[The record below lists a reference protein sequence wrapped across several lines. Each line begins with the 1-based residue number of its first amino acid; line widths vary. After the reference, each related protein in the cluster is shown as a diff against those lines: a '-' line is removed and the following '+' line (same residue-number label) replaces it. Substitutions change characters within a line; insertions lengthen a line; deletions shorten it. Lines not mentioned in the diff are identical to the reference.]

1 MVSFLQ
7 HNNITLFTPNNK
19 YKCHHT
25 FLCSQQ
31 SVSVGSVPGKVL
43 NNYSIVVSE
52 EQGVLWGKLITGRVL
67 CVVWRIKRL
76 TDGWSSAGPGYFV
89 NLAPRVTELL
99 ILHPTIHHQT
109 SPDRDIGGRG
119 CHVLSIGPRGIFA
132 AIYENKNM
140 ERIIYQRTQKKAA
153 MITMNRRH
161 LSSAGLNINKY
172 SSEQR
177 TYGPGSWKYPPVVK
191 IDHFARLIVWP
202 VLSNGSQWLWLW
214 ESCQWIMRS
223 ARRG

>member
-1 MVSFLQ
+1 MCFKVAQVSHSQCNNSKAGVKRPLCSRDQVIYLQSGKQDTLRTCTVFLSVSDIMVSFLQ

-76 TDGWSSAGPGYFV
+76 TDG
-89 NLAPRVTELL
+89 
-99 ILHPTIHHQT
+99 
-109 SPDRDIGGRG
+109 
-119 CHVLSIGPRGIFA
+119 
-132 AIYENKNM
+132 
-140 ERIIYQRTQKKAA
+140 
-153 MITMNRRH
+153 
-161 LSSAGLNINKY
+161 
-172 SSEQR
+172 
-177 TYGPGSWKYPPVVK
+177 
-191 IDHFARLIVWP
+191 
-202 VLSNGSQWLWLW
+202 
-214 ESCQWIMRS
+214 
-223 ARRG
+223 

>member
-1 MVSFLQ
+1 MVS
-7 HNNITLFTPNNK
+7 
-19 YKCHHT
+19 
-25 FLCSQQ
+25 
-31 SVSVGSVPGKVL
+31 
-43 NNYSIVVSE
+43 E
-52 EQGVLWGKLITGRVL
+52 DQGVLWGKSITGRLL

-76 TDGWSSAGPGYFV
+76 TDRWSSAG
-89 NLAPRVTELL
+89 RVILL
-99 ILHPTIHHQT
+99 T
-109 SPDRDIGGRG
+109 SPPCHGAVDPSPDHSSSDRDIGGRG